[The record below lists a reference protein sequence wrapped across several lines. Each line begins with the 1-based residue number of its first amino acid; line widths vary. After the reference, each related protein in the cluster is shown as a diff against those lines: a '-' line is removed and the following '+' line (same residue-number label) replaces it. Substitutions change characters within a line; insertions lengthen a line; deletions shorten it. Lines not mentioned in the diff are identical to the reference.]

1 VPGAPVRVRWAQVRD
16 AEAIARVHV
25 DSWRATYR
33 GLLPDE
39 VLAELDVPRR
49 TREWRE
55 RLREGSL
62 PTLVAERGEEVVGF
76 CTLALPARDAGEPD
90 TVAEIPALYVHPRHV
105 RAGIGSRLLEAAFA
119 EMRARGFREAMLWM
133 LAGNE
138 GATRFYA
145 RTGWRDD
152 GGRRGSQYF
161 PHLRQL
167 REVRYRR
174 AL

>member
-1 VPGAPVRVRWAQVRD
+1 LRVRWARTED

-25 DSWRATYR
+25 DSWRVTYR
-33 GLLPDE
+33 ELLPAE
-39 VLAELDVPRR
+39 VLAELDLPRR

-55 RLREGSL
+55 RLRAGSL
-62 PTLVAERGEEVVGF
+62 PTLVAERGGEVLGF
-76 CTLALPARDAGEPD
+76 CTLALPARDAEEPD
-90 TVAEIPALYVHPRHV
+90 WVAEIPALYVDPRHQ
-105 RAGIGSRLLEAAFA
+105 REGIGSRLLGAALA
-119 EMRARGFREAMLWM
+119 EMRAQGFREAILWM

-138 GATRFYA
+138 GAARFYA

>member
-1 VPGAPVRVRWAQVRD
+1 MSHTVRVRWAEAGD
-16 AEAIARVHV
+16 AAAIARVHV
-25 DSWRATYR
+25 ESWRATYR

-39 VLAELDVPRR
+39 VLAALDVPQR

-55 RLREGSL
+55 RLREGSF
-62 PTLVAERGEEVVGF
+62 PTLIAERGGEVLGF
-76 CTLALPARDAGEPD
+76 CTLAMPARDAEEPD
-90 TVAEIPALYVHPRHV
+90 TVAEIPALYLDPRHQ
-105 RAGIGSRLLEAAFA
+105 REGIGSRLLEAALA

-138 GATRFYA
+138 GAARFYA

-167 REVRYRR
+167 QEVRYRR